1 MFAFSS
7 LRLYIFL
14 MTSFFLLS
22 LFMALIF
29 KLNAS
34 PFGIYFDVR
43 SDIGVRLMFGF
54 EGNLFGLLDAQA
66 SPNWGGPPARGWGKN
81 LQWGGQGHSR
91 LSSVPRGCWNPEW
104 PALWHLEKQ
113 GLLWGTYL
121 SRTQRLYHHRERGA
135 SYLSPYVPSAACRP
149 WHKLG
154 HCHVVWNQLIL
165 TPELLLIWCMWFW
178 DSVHPFTSLSHTILI
193 CEDRILHPRSY
204 YKRSLE

>member
-43 SDIGVRLMFGF
+43 SDTGVRLMFGF

-91 LSSVPRGCWNPEW
+91 LGLQSLGAAETQSGQPSGTWRNRGFSGVHIWAEHRDSTIIGKEVHLTCLRMFPALLAGPGTSLVIVTLYGINWFWPPSCCWFGACDFGTQCIPSHLWVTLSSSVKIGYSIPGAITRG
-104 PALWHLEKQ
+104 L
-113 GLLWGTYL
+113 
-121 SRTQRLYHHRERGA
+121 
-135 SYLSPYVPSAACRP
+135 
-149 WHKLG
+149 
-154 HCHVVWNQLIL
+154 
-165 TPELLLIWCMWFW
+165 
-178 DSVHPFTSLSHTILI
+178 
-193 CEDRILHPRSY
+193 
-204 YKRSLE
+204 